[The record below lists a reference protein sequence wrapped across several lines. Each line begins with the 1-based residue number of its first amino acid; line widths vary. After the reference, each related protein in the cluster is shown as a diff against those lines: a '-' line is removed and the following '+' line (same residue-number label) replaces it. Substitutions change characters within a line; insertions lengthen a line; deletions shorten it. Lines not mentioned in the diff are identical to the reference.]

1 MNYATS
7 GCLRE
12 LLGTNESQKDII
24 NDDLDDAIKYAG
36 ARLAALKATA
46 LLKEKA
52 ANSSLSSTCAP
63 MSIDAEFQ
71 KLFGVH
77 VPPGFTD
84 TAAVETM
91 IARRKAGKLDNVK
104 SPLAYLGSIAGK
116 VQPIVATSRQSNPE
130 IQMPVK
136 PTAGISFSSVNVEP
150 PRLPH
155 ADIDRIN
162 SLWDAIT
169 DKAPY
174 EATAL
179 PKFEQQVGKYKIPLH
194 ILAKS
199 VFNAEQ
205 LKAGGQL
212 G

>member
-1 MNYATS
+1 
-7 GCLRE
+7 
-12 LLGTNESQKDII
+12 
-24 NDDLDDAIKYAG
+24 
-36 ARLAALKATA
+36 
-46 LLKEKA
+46 
-52 ANSSLSSTCAP
+52 
-63 MSIDAEFQ
+63 
-71 KLFGVH
+71 
-77 VPPGFTD
+77 
-84 TAAVETM
+84 
-91 IARRKAGKLDNVK
+91 
-104 SPLAYLGSIAGK
+104 
-116 VQPIVATSRQSNPE
+116 
-130 IQMPVK
+130 MPVK
-136 PTAGISFSSVNVEP
+136 PTVGISFSSVNVEP

-179 PKFEQQVGKYKIPLH
+179 PKFEQQVDKYKIPLH